1 VRRFASTDVPEPP
14 DSTANIPPYWI
25 RPPQT
30 LSTAAGMHRFIWD
43 LRYSDPEVP
52 EYGYPISAIY
62 QYTPREPRGP
72 FVVPGTYTVTLTAG
86 DVRSKQ
92 PLVVKMD
99 PRVPVTAV
107 ALGQQLATATRLT
120 AALHT
125 ANATLQQLRAL
136 RPRSAPADSLAAG
149 LNRLARQLAGVYDQ
163 VAGADV
169 APRPVVLTAVAD
181 LERTL
186 AALQRRWRTLQRA
199 P

>member
-1 VRRFASTDVPEPP
+1 
-14 DSTANIPPYWI
+14 
-25 RPPQT
+25 
-30 LSTAAGMHRFIWD
+30 
-43 LRYSDPEVP
+43 
-52 EYGYPISAIY
+52 
-62 QYTPREPRGP
+62 
-72 FVVPGTYTVTLTAG
+72 
-86 DVRSKQ
+86 
-92 PLVVKMD
+92 MD
-99 PRVPVTAV
+99 PTVLVHLQTCAFVHVESVPPTAPTPKRNAV
-107 ALGQQLATATRLT
+107 APFAGAASPFTTTRLT

-136 RPRSAPADSLAAG
+136 RPRPEPADSLAAG
-149 LNRLARQLAGVYDQ
+149 LSRIARQLAGVYDQ